1 MMELNARFILKRR
14 LYQFLT
20 HLLLILY
27 SVIIIFPII
36 WVFLNSLKNNA
47 EIFSSPFG
55 IPDVARWVNY
65 VSAWVDG
72 NIGTA
77 FFNSVAVTGSSVIVI
92 AIIAPMAAYALARL
106 NFSGKKYIFFMFLSG
121 MFIAPVT
128 GLVPLLKL
136 LKNLNLVNTYPGLVL
151 PYVAFALPLSIFIMR
166 SFFIGISTAIE
177 DSAIIDGA
185 SQWQIYSRIMFPLA
199 LPSVY
204 TVLILQTV
212 YIWNEFLF
220 ALVFLRTEEMFT
232 LPRALA
238 SFMGSFV
245 TEYGALNAAVIM
257 AAIPTI
263 FLYILFSTR
272 IRRGMAVGFSSKE

>member
-1 MMELNARFILKRR
+1 MMELNSQFVFRRR
-14 LYQFLT
+14 LQQFLI
-20 HLLLILY
+20 HFFLVLY
-27 SVIIIFPII
+27 SLIIVFPIF
-36 WVFLNSLKNNA
+36 WVFLNSLKNNE
-47 EIFSSPFG
+47 EIFYSPFG
-55 IPDVARWVNY
+55 LPEYARWVNY
-65 VSAWVDG
+65 LSAWVDG
-72 NIGTA
+72 NVGTA
-77 FFNSVAVTGSSVIVI
+77 FFNSVIVTASSVLII

-106 NFSGKKYIFFMFLSG
+106 NFAGKKYIFFMFLSG

-151 PYVAFALPLSIFIMR
+151 PYVAFALPLSIFILR

-220 ALVFLRTEEMFT
+220 ALVFLRTENMFT

-238 SFMGSFV
+238 SFKGSFV
-245 TEYGALNAAVIM
+245 AEYGALNAAVVM
-257 AAIPTI
+257 AAVPTI
-263 FLYILFSTR
+263 LLYILFSTR